1 MLSAQETEM
10 SIKADSVLNWGW
22 ARVPQVAGREGQGTA
37 EKPHPWLCQ
46 ERPGVLGVAS
56 IPPLRDEML
65 YGVNAEPRG

>member
-22 ARVPQVAGREGQGTA
+22 ARVPQVAGREGQGS
-37 EKPHPWLCQ
+37 W
-46 ERPGVLGVAS
+46 GVAS
-56 IPPLRDEML
+56 VPPLHDKML